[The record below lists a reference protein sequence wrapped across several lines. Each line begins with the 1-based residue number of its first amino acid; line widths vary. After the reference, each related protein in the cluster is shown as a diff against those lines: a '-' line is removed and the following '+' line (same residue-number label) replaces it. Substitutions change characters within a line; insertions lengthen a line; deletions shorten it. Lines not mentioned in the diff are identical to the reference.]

1 MPYRVSFSSPV
12 LSACSIYEIHSS
24 GYALCTFKCIYF
36 VILANADPTEIWIV
50 SVSVFQKITPR
61 HYNVEVLRVYPIHTL
76 VSPMLC

>member
-1 MPYRVSFSSPV
+1 M
-12 LSACSIYEIHSS
+12 YEIDLR
-24 GYALCTFKCIYF
+24 GYFVCKFRCIYF
-36 VILANADPTEIWIV
+36 VILANVDHTEIWIV